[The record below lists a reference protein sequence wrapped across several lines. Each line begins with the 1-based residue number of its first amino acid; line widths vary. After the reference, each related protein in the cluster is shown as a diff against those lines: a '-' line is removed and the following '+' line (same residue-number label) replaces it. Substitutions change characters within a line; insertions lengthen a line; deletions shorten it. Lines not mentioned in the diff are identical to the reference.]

1 MEVDFYTVVENIYKL
16 RFMNRIEVF
25 HLEGALINNY
35 FEETNVKLVF
45 FSTFFEKKIC
55 STVFKDKHCIS

>member
-1 MEVDFYTVVENIYKL
+1 
-16 RFMNRIEVF
+16 MNRIEVF

-45 FSTFFEKKIC
+45 FSTFLKKEFVAQCSKINTVYLRKGSLKKNEK
-55 STVFKDKHCIS
+55 